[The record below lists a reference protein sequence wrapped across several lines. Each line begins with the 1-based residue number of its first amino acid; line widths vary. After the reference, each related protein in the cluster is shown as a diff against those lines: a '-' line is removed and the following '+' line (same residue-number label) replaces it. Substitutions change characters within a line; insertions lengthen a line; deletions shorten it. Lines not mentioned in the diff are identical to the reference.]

1 MTLFTRRAL
10 LQSAVAGSVAASL
23 PLAPFAREKS
33 VPLAT
38 TPLADNLFLITGAGA
53 NVVAAAST
61 DGALLIDGGT
71 EQRSSELLKLV
82 TKQTHTT
89 RIATLLNTHWHPEQ
103 TGSNLRVGKAG
114 AKIIA
119 HQNTKL
125 WLQRKITVDWRPM
138 PYGPLPKPAL
148 PTEITYTSGK
158 LAAGTHTVE
167 YGYLQQAHT
176 DGDLY
181 AFFKEANVLVAGGV
195 VSADRWPILDYQ
207 TGGWIGGLVAGFD
220 KLIKLADDQTR
231 IVPADGPLL
240 TKADL
245 QAQRTMYF
253 TIYDRLV
260 KALTKGL
267 GPNEAA
273 DTQPAKDLNPQWG
286 DARPFVLMAFKS
298 LWGHFAPDA

>member
-1 MTLFTRRAL
+1 MTFISRRTL
-10 LQSAVAGSVAASL
+10 LQCALAGGVSVALPFAS
-23 PLAPFAREKS
+23 FAREKRA
-33 VPLAT
+33 PLAA

-53 NVVAAAST
+53 NVVAARGT

-71 EQRSSELLKLV
+71 EERSAELLELV
-82 TKQTHTT
+82 TTQTHTK
-89 RIATLLNTHWHPEQ
+89 RVATLLNTHWHPEQ
-103 TGSNLRVGKAG
+103 TGSNLRVGKGG

-119 HQNTKL
+119 HENTKL
-125 WLQRKITVDWRPM
+125 WLQRKITVDWRATPF
-138 PYGPLPKPAL
+138 GPLPKPAL
-148 PTEITYTSGK
+148 PTETTYTTGK
-158 LAAGTHTVE
+158 LTADTHTVE

-181 AFFKEANVLVAGGV
+181 AFFEEANVLVAGGV

-207 TGGWIGGLVAGFD
+207 TGGWIGGLVAGLD
-220 KLIKLADDQTR
+220 KLIKLADDRTR

-253 TIYDRLV
+253 TIYEHLV
-260 KALTKGL
+260 KALTQGL
-267 GPNEAA
+267 APNEAA

-286 DARPFVLMAFKS
+286 DARPFVLLAFKS

>member
-1 MTLFTRRAL
+1 MTLYSRRTVLQTAL
-10 LQSAVAGSVAASL
+10 AGGVATSFPLPSLARDRSA
-23 PLAPFAREKS
+23 PLASTE
-33 VPLAT
+33 LT
-38 TPLADNLFLITGAGA
+38 NNLFLITGAGA
-53 NVVAAAST
+53 NVVAARAN
-61 DGALLIDGGT
+61 DGAVLIDGGT
-71 EQRSSELLKLV
+71 ENRSSELLALV
-82 TKQTHTT
+82 TKQTNTKRVT
-89 RIATLLNTHWHPEQ
+89 TLLNTHWHPEQ

-119 HQNTKL
+119 HENTKL
-125 WLQRKITVDWRPM
+125 WLQRKITVDWRPT

-148 PTEITYTSGK
+148 PTATTYTTGQ
-158 LAAGTHTVE
+158 LTADTHTVE
-167 YGYLQQAHT
+167 YVYLQQAHT
-176 DGDLY
+176 DGDLC

-207 TGGWIGGLVAGFD
+207 TGGWIGGLVAGLD

-231 IVPADGPLL
+231 IVPANGPLV

-245 QAQRTMYF
+245 QAQRTVYF

-298 LWGHFAPDA
+298 MWGHFAPDA